1 MKYSIREGVVLECVC
16 GESMLISTLK
26 ARKYCP
32 YILQLN
38 DASLLIWNG
47 AVEGM
52 SEEQIAEK
60 AAAEYEIPFE
70 QAIETVR
77 QFAAYLCETGHLIP
91 DESQAVPEA
100 NA

>member
-47 AVEGM
+47 AVKGLT
-52 SEEQIAEK
+52 EEEIAEK
-60 AAAEYEIPFE
+60 AAVEYEIPFE
-70 QAIETVR
+70 QALATVK
-77 QFAAYLCETGHLIP
+77 QFTAHLCKTGHLIP